1 MDRSEVV
8 KEAAEKL
15 HAELLALGVDVILDD
30 RGERPGAM
38 FADWELIGVPHR
50 VVLSDRGLKEG
61 QVEYQHRRDTELT
74 AVRQVWHHARRAED
88 QGHRDETTARACAS
102 RHRYGR
108 CFWLFSKKVTTKNSA
123 YGEVMNTMS
132 NIHSTTAKLLINGKF
147 TESNTTEWQD
157 ILNPAT
163 QEVLGRVPMATLD
176 EVDAAIAAAH
186 EAFKTWRLTPIQ
198 ARMRIMLKLQDLI
211 RDNMKDIARV
221 LTAEQGKTLA
231 DAEGDIQRGLEVVE
245 HACSIGTLQMG
256 EYIEGVARGVDTY
269 TVQQPLGVCA
279 GITPFN
285 FPAMIPLWM
294 FPMAIVCGNTFVL
307 KPSEQDPLSTM
318 MLVELAV
325 QAGVPAGVLNVVHGG
340 KEVVDRLCT
349 HQDIKAISFVGST
362 AVGTHVYNLAGQH
375 AKRVQSM
382 MGAKNHVVV
391 MPDANKEQ
399 TLNALVGAAFGAAGQ
414 RCMAL
419 SVAVMVG
426 ETKNWID
433 ELVEKAKTLKVN
445 AGHEPQ
451 TDIGPVISPRAKAR
465 VIDLI
470 NSGVEQGAQLL
481 LDGRDVKV
489 AGYEHGNFVGA
500 TIFNQVTTDMRIYT
514 EEIFG
519 PVLAIIHVDTLEQA
533 MELVNANPFG
543 NGVGLFTQSGA
554 IARTFQNNIDIGQVG
569 INIPIPVP
577 VPFFSFTG
585 SRGSKLGDLG
595 PYGKQAVQFYTQTK
609 TITSRWF
616 EDTQEKGEVNTT
628 ISLR

>member
-1 MDRSEVV
+1 
-8 KEAAEKL
+8 
-15 HAELLALGVDVILDD
+15 
-30 RGERPGAM
+30 
-38 FADWELIGVPHR
+38 
-50 VVLSDRGLKEG
+50 
-61 QVEYQHRRDTELT
+61 
-74 AVRQVWHHARRAED
+74 
-88 QGHRDETTARACAS
+88 
-102 RHRYGR
+102 
-108 CFWLFSKKVTTKNSA
+108 
-123 YGEVMNTMS
+123 MNTIQ
-132 NIHSTTAKLLINGKF
+132 NIQLETAKLLINGSF
-147 TESNTTEWQD
+147 IESETQQWQD
-157 ILNPAT
+157 IINPAT
-163 QEVLGRVPMATLD
+163 QEVIGRVPFATVQ
-176 EVDAAIAAAH
+176 EVDAAIQSAQAAFAS
-186 EAFKTWRLTPIQ
+186 WRQTPIQ

-211 RDNMKDIARV
+211 RANMKEIAQV

-245 HACSIGTLQMG
+245 HACSVGTLQMG
-256 EYIEGVARGVDTY
+256 EYVEGVARGVDTY
-269 TVQQPLGVCA
+269 TLQQPLGVCA

-318 MLVELAV
+318 MLVELAI
-325 QAGVPAGVLNVVHGG
+325 QAGIPAGVLNVVHGG

-349 HQDIKAISFVGST
+349 HADIKAISFVGST

-375 AKRVQSM
+375 GKRVQSM
-382 MGAKNHVVV
+382 MGAKNHVAV

-426 ETKNWID
+426 ESKHWIA
-433 ELVEKAKTLKVN
+433 ELVEKAKTLTVN
-445 AGHEPQ
+445 AGHEPN
-451 TDIGPVISPRAKAR
+451 TDIGPVISKRAKAR
-465 VIDLI
+465 VLDLI
-470 NSGVEQGAQLL
+470 NSGVEQGAELL
-481 LDGRDVKV
+481 LDGRDVQV
-489 AGYEHGNFVGA
+489 HGYESGNFVGA
-500 TIFNQVTTDMRIYT
+500 TIFSGVNTDMRIYK

-519 PVLAIIHVDTLEQA
+519 PVLAIICVDTLEEA
-533 MELVNANPFG
+533 IALINANPFG

-554 IARTFQNNIDIGQVG
+554 IARTFQNLIDIGQVG

-616 EDTQEKGEVNTT
+616 EDSHEVGSVNTT

>member
-1 MDRSEVV
+1 MN
-8 KEAAEKL
+8 A
-15 HAELLALGVDVILDD
+15 I
-30 RGERPGAM
+30 
-38 FADWELIGVPHR
+38 
-50 VVLSDRGLKEG
+50 
-61 QVEYQHRRDTELT
+61 
-74 AVRQVWHHARRAED
+74 HHPQQRT
-88 QGHRDETTARACAS
+88 GFT
-102 RHRYGR
+102 
-108 CFWLFSKKVTTKNSA
+108 
-123 YGEVMNTMS
+123 
-132 NIHSTTAKLLINGKF
+132 IAKLLINGEF
-147 TESNTTEWQD
+147 VESKTSHWQD
-157 ILNPAT
+157 IVNPAT
-163 QEVLGRVPMATLD
+163 QEVLGQVPFATTE
-176 EVDAAIAAAH
+176 EVNAAIAAAQN
-186 EAFKTWRLTPIQ
+186 AFASWRQTPIQ
-198 ARMRIMLKLQDLI
+198 TRMRIMLKLQDLI
-211 RDNMKDIARV
+211 RTNLKSIAQV

-245 HACSIGTLQMG
+245 HACSVGSLQMG

-269 TVQQPLGVCA
+269 TLQQPLGVCA

-318 MLVELAV
+318 MLVELAI

-340 KEVVDRLCT
+340 KEVVDLLCT
-349 HQDIKAISFVGST
+349 HSDIKAISFVGST

-375 AKRVQSM
+375 CKRVQSM

-419 SVAVMVG
+419 SVAVMVS
-426 ETKNWID
+426 ETKHWVD
-433 ELVEKAKTLKVN
+433 ELVNKTKTLKVN
-445 AGHEPQ
+445 AGHEPN
-451 TDIGPVISPRAKAR
+451 TDVGPVISTRAKAR

-470 NSGVEQGAQLL
+470 NSGIEQGAELL
-481 LDGRDVKV
+481 LDGREVRV
-489 AGYEHGNFVGA
+489 PGYEQGNFVGP
-500 TIFNQVTTDMRIYT
+500 TIFNQVTTDMRIYQ
-514 EEIFG
+514 EEVFG
-519 PVLAIIHVDTLEQA
+519 PVLAIMHVDTLEQA
-533 MELVNANPFG
+533 IELINANPFG
-543 NGVGLFTQSGA
+543 NGVGLFTQNGNT
-554 IARTFQNNIDIGQVG
+554 ARIFQNQIDIGQVG

-616 EDTQEKGEVNTT
+616 EDDQETTGVNTT